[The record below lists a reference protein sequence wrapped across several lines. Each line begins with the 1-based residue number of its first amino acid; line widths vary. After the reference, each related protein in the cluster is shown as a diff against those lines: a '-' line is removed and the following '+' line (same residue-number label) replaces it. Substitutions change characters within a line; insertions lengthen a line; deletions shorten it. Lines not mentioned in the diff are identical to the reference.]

1 MYSIDLSIVIPAF
14 NEEKSISKLLET
26 ILEVMENSSL
36 NYQIVVVDDAST
48 DETAEIVEKYVSEK
62 LLLNRLP
69 RNMGKGAAVQKA
81 IEFSTGKLIIVQDAD
96 LEYFPRDIP
105 ILFEAAKSSP
115 GATIFGSRFLG
126 AKKLR
131 GIRGYLRLW
140 PKQSVAS
147 WIFNFVLTG
156 WIFIVR
162 RVWITDSL
170 TGYKLYPSD
179 LFKKW
184 KPSTSGFETD
194 HEITSQILNQNLKIL
209 ELPID
214 YAPRSKQEGKKIRAR
229 DGLVALRTIWIYR
242 K

>member
-1 MYSIDLSIVIPAF
+1 MYSADLSVVIPAF

-26 ILEVMENSSL
+26 IFEVMENNSL
-36 NYQIVVVDDAST
+36 DYQIVVVDDAST
-48 DETAEIVEKYVSEK
+48 DDTALIVEKYVSDK
-62 LLLNRLP
+62 LILNRLP
-69 RNMGKGAAVQKA
+69 KNLGKGAAVQKA
-81 IEFSTGKLIIVQDAD
+81 IELSSGQFIIVQDAD
-96 LEYFPRDIP
+96 LEYFPSDIP
-105 ILFEAAKSSP
+105 ILLEAAKSSS
-115 GATIFGSRFLG
+115 GATIFGSRVLG
-126 AKKLR
+126 AKKLK
-131 GIRGYLRLW
+131 GLRGYLRLW

-147 WIFNFVLTG
+147 WVFNFVLTG

-162 RVWITDSL
+162 REWITDSL

-184 KPSTSGFETD
+184 KPNTSGFETD

-214 YAPRSKQEGKKIRAR
+214 YAPRSKQDGKKIRAR
-229 DGLVALRTIWIYR
+229 DGLVALRTIWVYR